1 MKLVFPNAKELKNIV
16 ASTVAF
22 LNEATFTAKE
32 NGLHLLAMDPSNVAI
47 INIELNQNCFLEYE
61 ANNDKFTIS
70 LEDLKKILS
79 KAKAKDTVT
88 FELEDSKL
96 VVTLK
101 GKTTKKF
108 KLPIIDTSEES
119 QLNELP
125 KLDLPITA
133 ELDAK
138 AFKEII
144 ESAKVI
150 ADDVKLLANPEGQT
164 LSIIAEGEMKE
175 MRIDLTPQD
184 EIVLS
189 LEIPQKALAYYGVSY
204 LHKLTKVSTISD
216 TLVLK
221 FDSNK
226 PIYLEHRLAD
236 RLRYIFLLA
245 PREV

>member
-1 MKLVFPNAKELKNIV
+1 MKLVFPTAKELKNVI

-32 NGLHLLAMDPSNVAI
+32 DGLHLLAIDPSNVAI
-47 INIELNQNCFLEYE
+47 INVELNKDCFLEYE

-79 KAKAKDTVT
+79 KAKARDTVI
-88 FELEDSKL
+88 LEIEDKDRML
-96 VVTLK
+96 VTLK

-108 KLPIIDTSEES
+108 KLPLIEDVES

-125 KLDLPITA
+125 KLDLPVTA

-144 ESAKVI
+144 EGAKIVSEELKI
-150 ADDVKLLANPEGQT
+150 VSDPEGPT
-164 LSIIAEGEMKE
+164 LSIIGDGGVKE
-175 MRIDLTPQD
+175 MRVDLTPED
-184 EIVLS
+184 ETVLS
-189 LEIPQKALAYYGVSY
+189 LEVPTKAVSKYGIDY
-204 LHKLTKVSTISD
+204 LSKLTAVSTISD
-216 TLVLK
+216 TVLLK

-226 PIYLEHRLAD
+226 PIHLEYKLVD
-236 RLRYIFLLA
+236 RLRYVFLLA
-245 PREV
+245 PRD